1 MSMPSDDTMNKPRR
15 TGLSRIF
22 WAAQYSALGL
32 KAAWKNEAAFRQEL
46 SLMLLLVPAAFWLGQ
61 NTEQYILLIG
71 SCMIV
76 VIVELLNSAIES
88 AVDRIGPER
97 HILSGQAKDMGSA
110 AVLFSLLLV
119 LFSWGMI
126 AWDRFAT

>member
-1 MSMPSDDTMNKPRR
+1 MQTNDKMNKPSR
-15 TGLSRIF
+15 TGLSRVI

-46 SLMLLLVPAAFWLGQ
+46 TLMMLLIPVAFWLGRDA
-61 NTEQYILLIG
+61 EQYILLIG
-71 SCMIV
+71 PCILV

-88 AVDRIGPER
+88 AIDRIGPEK

-126 AWDRFAT
+126 AWDRFAA